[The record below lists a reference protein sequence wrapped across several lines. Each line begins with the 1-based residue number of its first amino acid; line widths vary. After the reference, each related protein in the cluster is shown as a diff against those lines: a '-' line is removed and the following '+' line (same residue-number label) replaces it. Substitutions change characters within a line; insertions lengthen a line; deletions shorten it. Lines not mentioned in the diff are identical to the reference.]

1 LALTQSL
8 KLEKELNV
16 HKGCV
21 NSIVWNHNGDRILS
35 GSDDQK
41 LILTNPFTGEVY
53 LKYITAHRSNIF
65 SAKFL
70 PQSNS
75 KVISCA
81 GNGSVLVGLSGLSI
95 LGVKIETRKAIKIRK
110 FECDLSRVY
119 RFGEEVCMHLMVD
132 NQKKGQSSSSFFP
145 SSI

>member
-1 LALTQSL
+1 MNYFSSADSLILTQSL
-8 KLEKELNV
+8 KLENELNI

-21 NSIVWNHNGDRILS
+21 NSIVWNNKGDRILS

-41 LILTNPFTGEVY
+41 LILTNPFTSETY

-70 PQSNS
+70 PQSES

-81 GNGSVLVGLSGLSI
+81 GNGSVLV
-95 LGVKIETRKAIKIRK
+95 
-110 FECDLSRVY
+110 
-119 RFGEEVCMHLMVD
+119 
-132 NQKKGQSSSSFFP
+132 SFDE
-145 SSI
+145 SNYENADINENTTKNLL